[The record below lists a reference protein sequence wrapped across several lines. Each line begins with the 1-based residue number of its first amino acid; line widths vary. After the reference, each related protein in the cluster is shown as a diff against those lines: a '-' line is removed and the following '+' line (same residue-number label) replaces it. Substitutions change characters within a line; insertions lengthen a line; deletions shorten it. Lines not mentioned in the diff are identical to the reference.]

1 MLVRIL
7 HDSETKRCMRAR
19 KHFDDS
25 PMRLRLLLRACGG
38 FLNRKK
44 ENFGHE
50 DDNDDDAEVIRCLM
64 HSVL

>member
-1 MLVRIL
+1 
-7 HDSETKRCMRAR
+7 MRTR
-19 KHFDDS
+19 KHFDDL

-50 DDNDDDAEVIRCLM
+50 DDNDEDDAEVIRCLM

>member
-7 HDSETKRCMRAR
+7 HDSETKGCMRAR
-19 KHFDDS
+19 KHFDDL
-25 PMRLRLLLRACGG
+25 PMRLRACGG

-50 DDNDDDAEVIRCLM
+50 DDNDDDAEVTRCLM

>member
-1 MLVRIL
+1 MNQRPN
-7 HDSETKRCMRAR
+7 DACAR
-19 KHFDDS
+19 KHFDDL
-25 PMRLRLLLRACGG
+25 PVRLRLLLRACGG

-50 DDNDDDAEVIRCLM
+50 DDNGDDAEVIRCLM